1 MSKLRH
7 VKASSCKPAGKT
19 NSSAGCEK
27 RRLPRHGASWDASPA
42 VLVGPFQ
49 TEHGKTAWHLGA
61 DVHSECSELS
71 AGKDIRSS

>member
-42 VLVGPFQ
+42 VLMGPFQ
-49 TEHGKTAWHLGA
+49 TEHGKPHGTLEQMFIQNA
-61 DVHSECSELS
+61 VN
-71 AGKDIRSS
+71 